1 MNNEITEETL
11 EEGRV
16 ALYQLEKQLKER
28 GNIILSDTISEG
40 SSNKHLYVSTHER
53 KLLDQKPRVERLNQR
68 LESLGLT
75 IEVILDSFDVIIISK
90 AIFFIIVYL

>member
-1 MNNEITEETL
+1 MNYDLTAETL

-28 GNIILSDTISEG
+28 NYQDNDGFSENNSSKQLSSSDRRLMDQMPRDTRL
-40 SSNKHLYVSTHER
+40 HL
-53 KLLDQKPRVERLNQR
+53 R

-75 IEVILDSFDVIIISK
+75 VEVFILLRFDSRV
-90 AIFFIIVYL
+90 